1 MDDSLVERLKTLIN
15 EFDPAAFIPE
25 VGSII
30 GWVELFAR
38 VCVMVA
44 PVIML
49 VLGLIYLLVPP
60 KEANHT
66 LGYRFYFGMGSVEAW
81 RFTQK
86 LAGIC
91 WSALGLILSVVMFLV
106 SDDFRGMNALQMA
119 DKAVVCILWELGS
132 IVLCC
137 LVINIVVLIRYNRKG
152 DRRVSKKKKSK

>member
-91 WSALGLILSVVMFLV
+91 WSALGLVLPFPAG
-106 SDDFRGMNALQMA
+106 FRELPDTGTTHV
-119 DKAVVCILWELGS
+119 KRRYPCRPAV
-132 IVLCC
+132 
-137 LVINIVVLIRYNRKG
+137 
-152 DRRVSKKKKSK
+152 